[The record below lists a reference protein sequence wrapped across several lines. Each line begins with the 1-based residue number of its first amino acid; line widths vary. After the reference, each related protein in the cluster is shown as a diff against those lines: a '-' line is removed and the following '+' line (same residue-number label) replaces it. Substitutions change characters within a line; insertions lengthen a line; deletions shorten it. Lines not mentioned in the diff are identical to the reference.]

1 MAGYAFVKRLD
12 GEGATLITMT
22 VGATAVKTGDA
33 CKIGAAQNLV
43 IPITTVKDKV
53 VGVALH
59 DAAIGAQVAMVQV
72 DGHTVFEATGVT
84 TAYTEAT
91 YKYLAADSAF
101 TSGDMKVN
109 PATLTTTGDVLML
122 GLTSNYASGVIGNH
136 FDVIFLN
143 RYL

>member
-22 VGATAVKTGDA
+22 VGAAAAKTGDA
-33 CKIGAAQNLV
+33 MKIGAAQNLV

-59 DAAIGAQVAMVQV
+59 DAGVGAQVAMVQV
-72 DGHTVFEATGVT
+72 DGHTVFEAVGVT
-84 TAYTEAT
+84 AAYTEAT
-91 YKYLAADSAF
+91 YKYVAADSGF
-101 TSGDMKVN
+101 VSGAMVVN
-109 PATLTTTGDVLML
+109 PAVVTTTGDVLML
-122 GLTSNYASGVIGNH
+122 NLTPNYLTGVIGNH